1 MRPVAGSTRRM
12 RWFPMS
18 QIRSRPSGSKAMLWG
33 RLSIASTAGPP
44 SPEKPASPVPA
55 TVEMTPV
62 SASTRRTTWLSRST
76 M

>member
-18 QIRSRPSGSKAMLWG
+18 QIISRPSGSKAMLWG
-33 RLSIASTAGPP
+33 RRSIASTASPP